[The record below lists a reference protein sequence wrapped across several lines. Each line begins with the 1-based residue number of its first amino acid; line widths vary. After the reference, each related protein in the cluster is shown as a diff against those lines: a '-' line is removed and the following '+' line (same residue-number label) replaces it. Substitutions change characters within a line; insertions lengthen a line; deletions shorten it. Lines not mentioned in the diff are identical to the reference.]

1 VLCHVAIKHE
11 IVEGPF
17 ELGVSEA
24 KQSFSILY
32 RFEIIKDFRKLNWM
46 LGKLYEKLHC
56 SALVQRFSFSEQ
68 G

>member
-1 VLCHVAIKHE
+1 MLCHVAIKHE

-32 RFEIIKDFRKLNWM
+32 RFEIIKVFRKLNWK
-46 LGKLYEKLHC
+46 LGEFYEKFHC
-56 SALVQRFSFSEQ
+56 FALVQGFSFSE
-68 G
+68 

>member
-1 VLCHVAIKHE
+1 MLCNVAIKHE

-32 RFEIIKDFRKLNWM
+32 RFEIIKVFRKLNWK
-46 LGKLYEKLHC
+46 LGEFYEKLHC
-56 SALVQRFSFSEQ
+56 FALVQRFSFSE
-68 G
+68 